1 MIKGKKITKKQL
13 RQPDEFITVT
23 QRLFLFVE
31 AHLKKISIAGIAIL
45 VIILAVVIYQMW
57 NRSNERDAQIKF
69 NTAEESYQMA
79 MSPYREGSP
88 ADYKAALA
96 KFDEIIKDFPRTS
109 SGKVSLLYKGNIHL
123 KLGEYD
129 EAIKAYQA
137 FLGDTGKNKLY
148 HLFTWEGLGYA
159 YEGKKDYEKAVDAY
173 QKTIALDESFKSG
186 EAYLN
191 LGRCYEKMGKQKEAL
206 EDYKSFLKVA
216 QKSQMTGEV
225 LRKVSLLEK

>member
-1 MIKGKKITKKQL
+1 MKGKKITKKQL
-13 RQPDEFITVT
+13 KQPDEFITVT

-31 AHLKKISIAGIAIL
+31 AHMKKISIAGIIIL
-45 VIILAVVIYQMW
+45 VIILAVVIFEMW
-57 NRSNERDAQIKF
+57 ERRNEGDAQIKF
-69 NTAEESYQMA
+69 NAAEEGYEMA

-96 KFDEIIKDFPRTS
+96 KFDEVIKEFPRTS
-109 SGKVSLLYKGNIHL
+109 SGKVALLYKGNIDL
-123 KLGEYD
+123 KLGDYD

-148 HLFTWEGLGYA
+148 QLFTWEGLGYA

-173 QKTIALDESFKSG
+173 QKTVALDEGFKSG

-206 EDYKSFLKVA
+206 ENYKSFLKVA
-216 QKSQMTGEV
+216 QKSQMANEV

>member
-1 MIKGKKITKKQL
+1 MKGKKITKKQL
-13 RQPDEFITVT
+13 KQPDEFITVT

-31 AHLKKISIAGIAIL
+31 AHLKKISIAGI
-45 VIILAVVIYQMW
+45 IILAVLLAVVIFQMW
-57 NRSNERDAQIKF
+57 ERRNERDAQIKF

-96 KFDEIIKDFPRTS
+96 KFDEVIKEFPRTS

-137 FLGDTGKNKLY
+137 FLGDAGKNKLY
-148 HLFTWEGLGYA
+148 QLFTWEGLGYA

-173 QKTIALDESFKSG
+173 QKTVAVDESFKSG

-206 EDYKSFLKVA
+206 ENYKNFMKVA
-216 QKSQMTGEV
+216 QKSQMANEV